1 MFGDLIGDTN
11 YTRTVHLLPVV
22 ELGLHDLSADVAH
35 SARAIALSF
44 LLTSGVKPL
53 LVRDDD
59 RVEVGAQVHHLFEVA
74 VLAAVVPGDEVGDA
88 VEFFA
93 PAVLLR
99 GAWAFLGTHSAP
111 RLSACASSRHC
122 TARSSSTSR
131 HLTSFVLAAVR
142 I

>member
-93 PAVLLR
+93 PAMFYSGAR
-99 GAWAFLGTHSAP
+99 GLSWALIAP
-111 RLSACASSRHC
+111 RAS
-122 TARSSSTSR
+122 
-131 HLTSFVLAAVR
+131 VLALPLATVPR
-142 I
+142 DRAAHHGT